1 MSSYMNTRDAFSAY
15 PYITTTSLRL
25 KTNPTILTAASA
37 SNFDTYTKYN
47 PNYDTMTLNDLAKF
61 KSLSV
66 KGLYDLGTYPYY
78 TYLEGFE
85 THLPS
90 RTDHLF
96 PSEFDT
102 NSFRRYKMIRKP
114 VQPIELDLNDRK
126 MIEDQYYS
134 KKSLANELDSNSICN
149 SINNSMNNSIA
160 HSVNMVEQNQMNDNV
175 VLRQLATRP
184 FDYLNRPGS
193 VMNLAIPYESDEN
206 FNNIVNE
213 NKDAFKKSSD
223 QTKSVHSLRDVA
235 L

>member
-1 MSSYMNTRDAFSAY
+1 
-15 PYITTTSLRL
+15 
-25 KTNPTILTAASA
+25 
-37 SNFDTYTKYN
+37 
-47 PNYDTMTLNDLAKF
+47 
-61 KSLSV
+61 
-66 KGLYDLGTYPYY
+66 
-78 TYLEGFE
+78 
-85 THLPS
+85 
-90 RTDHLF
+90 
-96 PSEFDT
+96 
-102 NSFRRYKMIRKP
+102 MIRKP